1 MTTTNTKT
9 IAAASIALGIAAAFA
24 AGRYS
29 APTPKPVAVKAC
41 AVKPT
46 LASVWKPD
54 HSEPKPQPRVPI
66 RPVVLPPLE
75 LAQVEND
82 GAVDELRK
90 YEQKQSEDLI
100 RLLRTRLKRI
110 VIAFGRDDVPPEPIV
125 LQMSEYMAGW
135 VDALIRTAPTLADD
149 LAHEVETAM
158 CDPESTDAEVMLL
171 SRLSQHMPEL
181 SSADALDCVLANHT
195 REDMVLWDA
204 LDTLRASGLP
214 APKALAAVKAR
225 ARDERTLE
233 RISAFEAGAAE
244 ELRRA
249 ADGRESVSEYQVPQA
264 AQASAQTGEEPA
276 APEMAN

>member
-9 IAAASIALGIAAAFA
+9 IAAASILLCIAAAFV

-29 APTPKPVAVKAC
+29 APTPEPVAAKAC
-41 AVKPT
+41 ASKPT
-46 LASVWKPD
+46 LASIWKPN

-66 RPVVLPPLE
+66 RPVILPPLE

-90 YEQKQSEDLI
+90 YEQKQSEDLV

-110 VIAFGRDDVPPEPIV
+110 VIAFGRDDVPPEPLV

-171 SRLSQHMPEL
+171 SRLGQHMPEL
-181 SSADALDCVLANHT
+181 TSADAIECVLANHT

-214 APKALAAVKAR
+214 APKALADVKAR
-225 ARDERTLE
+225 AQDERTQR
-233 RISAFEAGAAE
+233 RIRAFEEGASE

-249 ADGRESVSEYQVPQA
+249 ADGSGSVTEYQVPRA
-264 AQASAQTGEEPA
+264 AQASAQTGEEQA
-276 APEMAN
+276 VPEMTN